1 MRPTIVCGVDRSPN
15 ARAAARLA
23 RDLARRLGLG
33 VELIHVLDSDSGPAS
48 DAWNAA
54 RRAVTE
60 EYLDLPVAVQFKSG
74 VTPDVLAKAGRGA
87 TLLVIGTRGDGGVRQ
102 APLGGVSSELTRDPS
117 TPVIVVPPAAAHSD
131 ALLDGRTIVC
141 GVQDERDAP
150 PAHVAAR
157 LASDLGLTLTLAH
170 VLRQPIPISADAPVP
185 AMPRPTAGEF
195 DAATRTLESI
205 ARSITV
211 NISVHVDLDVLDGH
225 PGPQLDRTAAAR
237 RATMLAVGACDQ
249 GHLAGALAGT
259 PPRHLMRHGSRP
271 VLVCPRPRRLT
282 RLRTRTAGQDS
293 PVAS

>member
-1 MRPTIVCGVDRSPN
+1 MRPTIVCGVDRSAN

-33 VELIHVLDSDSGPAS
+33 VELIHVLDRDSGPAS
-48 DAWNAA
+48 DAGNAA

-60 EYLDLPVAVQFKSG
+60 EYLGLPVAVQVKSG
-74 VTPDVLAKAGRGA
+74 VTADVLAKAGRGA
-87 TLLVIGTRGDGGVRQ
+87 ALLVIGTRGDGAVRQ

-117 TPVIVVPPAAAHSD
+117 TPVIVVPPAAARSD

-141 GVQDERDAP
+141 GVQDERDAA

-157 LASDLGLTLTLAH
+157 LAYDLGLTLTLAH
-170 VLRQPIPISADAPVP
+170 VLRQPPIPAPSMLRATAD
-185 AMPRPTAGEF
+185 ELE
-195 DAATRTLESI
+195 AATRTLESI

-211 NISVHVDLDVLDGH
+211 NTPVHVELDVLDGH

-237 RATMLAVGACDQ
+237 RATMLAMGACDQ
-249 GHLAGALAGT
+249 RVLAGALAGT
-259 PPRHLMRHGSRP
+259 PSRHLMRHGSRP

-282 RLRTRTAGQDS
+282 RFRARTADRDS